1 MFDCQLLYV
10 IPQRIQ
16 LILILFARTGK
27 GLRVPAGRVS
37 LLLPLPPG
45 LLHLL
50 LQVDLATLDVV
61 LMIANQTPLLELRTR
76 RAGEL
81 DAQHR
86 GR

>member
-1 MFDCQLLYV
+1 MFDCLLLFV

-45 LLHLL
+45 LLLLLHLHL

-61 LMIANQTPLLELRTR
+61 LMIANETPLLELRSWG
-76 RAGEL
+76 AGEL
-81 DAQHR
+81 DA
-86 GR
+86 